1 MDASLYTDQ
10 LSSALIQEGIDR
22 VEWLKNQRL
31 LEIIQ
36 EAAEKEVSAR
46 EALSTSLQHIENV
59 RDFVSDPRAIL
70 GSIQTKHGEIA
81 EHIEVEIRN
90 ARDVLNHIKPSATF
104 EGVGRTA
111 PEDYLIGA
119 SQVQSKFINGAG
131 KSLDH
136 VLEHLNH

>member
-90 ARDVLNHIKPSATF
+90 CHLRGCRPYRARRLSDRGLSGTI
-104 EGVGRTA
+104 
-111 PEDYLIGA
+111 
-119 SQVQSKFINGAG
+119 QV
-131 KSLDH
+131 H
-136 VLEHLNH
+136 